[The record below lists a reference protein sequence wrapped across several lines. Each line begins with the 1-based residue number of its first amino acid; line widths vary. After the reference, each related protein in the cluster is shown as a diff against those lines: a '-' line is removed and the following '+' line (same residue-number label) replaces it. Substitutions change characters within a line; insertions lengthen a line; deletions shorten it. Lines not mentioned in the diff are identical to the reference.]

1 MGVKDSLR
9 NKLLRIYNL
18 LLVHFGPRGWW
29 PGNSPLEIMVGA
41 ILTQNTNWV
50 NVEKA
55 IANLQSENLLSING
69 LTKVSQKKLTS
80 LIRPSG
86 YFNQKAKKI
95 RAFMDFV
102 NAEFGGKLDNMAG
115 VETQSLRGKLLG
127 VKGIGEETADSIL
140 LYALDKPVFVIDAYT
155 RRVFHRLGMVNGK
168 DPYGVLQGFF
178 MDNLPLNVDLYNEYH
193 ALIVHQGKTVCQR
206 IPLCESCVLETECA
220 KRI

>member
-29 PGNSPLEIMVGA
+29 PGNSSLEIMVGA

-69 LTKVSQKKLTS
+69 LTKVSQKKLTF

-95 RAFMDFV
+95 GAFMDFV
-102 NAEFGGKLDNMAG
+102 NAEFGGNLDNMTG
-115 VETQSLRGKLLG
+115 VETQSLREKLLG

-155 RRVFHRLGMVNGK
+155 RQVFHRLGMVNGK
-168 DPYGVLQGFF
+168 DPYGVLRGFF
-178 MDNLPLNVDLYNEYH
+178 MDNLPLSVDLYNEYH

-206 IPLCESCVLETECA
+206 IPTCESCILEAECA